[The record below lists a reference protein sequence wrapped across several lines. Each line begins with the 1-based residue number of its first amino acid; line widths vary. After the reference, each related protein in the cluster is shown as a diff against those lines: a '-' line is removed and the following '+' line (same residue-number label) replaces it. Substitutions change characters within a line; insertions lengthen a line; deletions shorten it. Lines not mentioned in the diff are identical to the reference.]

1 MRGATFGKPRR
12 FFSMSCFNPRAP
24 CGARRLRSRSASTF
38 CLFQSTRPMRGA
50 TTRAP
55 LPLQACHVSIHAPHA
70 GRDDRLSST
79 RREEK
84 VSIHAPH
91 AGRDNRLEYEI
102 CGWGV
107 SIHAPHAGRDT
118 KRALGA
124 IHRGSFN
131 PRAPCGA
138 RLTLLPPYLHPR
150 GFNPRAPCGAR
161 HDLLSYDFWLYLVSI
176 HAPHAGRDVCLE
188 W

>member
-91 AGRDNRLEYEI
+91 AGRDLLSTIY
-102 CGWGV
+102 GSGL
-107 SIHAPHAGRDT
+107 S
-118 KRALGA
+118 
-124 IHRGSFN
+124 SFN

-138 RLTLLPPYLHPR
+138 RHWSGIPLLFWSMFQSTRPMRGATNGESLIATLAMFQSTRPMR
-150 GFNPRAPCGAR
+150 GATSRRSTNTITAVFQSTRPMRGAT
-161 HDLLSYDFWLYLVSI
+161 S
-176 HAPHAGRDVCLE
+176 
-188 W
+188 